1 MLVGPLGLPG
11 IALAIAIAA
20 WLEAGTLLILL
31 VTRVHR
37 LGLRTVGSV
46 AARTLLA
53 TLPAV
58 VIGVLIE
65 GIVGDALLGEVA
77 TGVAAIP
84 GLAATIVAVTAAFG
98 VVFGSAA
105 LALRIT
111 ELRSIVEVMV
121 DALRRPR
128 RT

>member
-1 MLVGPLGLPG
+1 M
-11 IALAIAIAA
+11 
-20 WLEAGTLLILL
+20 
-31 VTRVHR
+31 
-37 LGLRTVGSV
+37 

-53 TLPAV
+53 TVPAV
-58 VIGVLIE
+58 LIGLFIE
-65 GIVGDALLGEVA
+65 RVVGDALLGEVA
-77 TGVAAIP
+77 TGIAAIP
-84 GLAATIVAVTAAFG
+84 GLAATIVAVSAAFG